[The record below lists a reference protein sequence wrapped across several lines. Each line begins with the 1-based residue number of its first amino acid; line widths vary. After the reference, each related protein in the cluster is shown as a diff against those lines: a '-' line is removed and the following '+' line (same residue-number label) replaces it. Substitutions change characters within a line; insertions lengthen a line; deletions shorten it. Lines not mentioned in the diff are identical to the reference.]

1 MPHLSL
7 STLSSPHILMMCLFS
22 CVSFDLAAMKRH
34 EFVTRTSEFGNL
46 IYILRF
52 GLINIREIR
61 LPAPFWFDSVHR
73 NGWFFNVIQFDEF
86 MAQQQFHNPMEGVM
100 HDEEEEPVT

>member
-22 CVSFDLAAMKRH
+22 CVSVDLAAMKRH

-52 GLINIREIR
+52 GSFTTCEIR
-61 LPAPFWFDSVHR
+61 LPALLLFDYTR
-73 NGWFFNVIQFDEF
+73 INGWSFSVIQFDEF
-86 MAQQQFHNPMEGVM
+86 MVQKQFHNRMEGVV
-100 HDEEEEPVT
+100 HDEEGHV